1 LPAELRGIDDQFL
14 DPRPQRVVL
23 LDQETA
29 MVIQR
34 CALLLDFTKT
44 SLLRDEFGANRWK
57 LLT

>member
-1 LPAELRGIDDQFL
+1 
-14 DPRPQRVVL
+14 
-23 LDQETA
+23 

-44 SLLRDEFGANRWK
+44 SFFRDEFGGNRWK